1 MQLLEVGQ
9 NATLRTEFL
18 QLPVRLYATDPCWI
32 RPLDD
37 DLDSVFD
44 PKRNKL
50 FETGECVRWV
60 LKDDAGRTIG
70 RVAAFINGKT
80 VKAEKDQSGRGTATG
95 GMGFFECIDDQKVAF
110 FLFDTCREWLTA
122 RGMEAMEG
130 PINFG
135 DRDRWWGLLVEG
147 FDKEPNYG
155 MPYTKPYYVPFFE
168 AYGFRDYFQQHTF
181 SLAINYDELMEN
193 GMQQKVLDRAQAILN
208 NPEYTFEHIQKA
220 KLPQYAADF
229 AEIYTKA
236 WAKILGTP
244 DMTTDKALTLMQKM
258 KPVMEENLVWF
269 GYHGTGPTRK
279 PVAFFVMLPELNQYF
294 KHVNGKMDWRG
305 KLTFLYHKLLKPTN
319 KAFGVIFGVVP
330 EFQGKG
336 IESAIAIAYP
346 SREVWGGK
354 THQFNALELNWIGD
368 FNVRM
373 IRFSKM
379 LGGKVSKRHIT
390 YRYLFDRQAEF
401 KRHKVI

>member
-9 NATLRTEFL
+9 NAALRTEFL
-18 QLPVRLYATDPCWI
+18 QLPVRLYKNDPCWI

-37 DLDSVFD
+37 DLESVFD
-44 PKRNKL
+44 PRRNKL
-50 FETGECVRWV
+50 FDDGECTRWV
-60 LKDDAGRTIG
+60 LKNEAGETIG
-70 RVAAFINGKT
+70 RVAAFVNQKT
-80 VKAEKDQSGRGTATG
+80 LKAEKDQPTG
-95 GMGFFECIDDQKVAF
+95 GMGFFECIDDQAAAF
-110 FLFDTCREWLTA
+110 LLFDTCREWLAA
-122 RGMEAMEG
+122 RGMEAMDG

-147 FDKEPNYG
+147 YDKEPNYG

-168 AYGFRDYFQQHTF
+168 AYGFNDYFQQHTF
-181 SLAINYDELMEN
+181 YLPIAYDELIAN
-193 GMQQKVLDRAQAILN
+193 GMQQKVFDRAKAILDD
-208 NPEYTFEHIQKA
+208 PAYTFEHIQKN

-244 DMTTDKALTLMQKM
+244 DMTPEKALVLMQKM

-269 GYHGTGPTRK
+269 GYHGSGPSRQ
-279 PVAFFVMLPELNQYF
+279 PVAFFIMLPELNQYF
-294 KHVNGKMDWRG
+294 KHVNGKMDLRG
-305 KLTFLYHKLLKPTN
+305 KLTFLYHKLVKPTN

-330 EFQGKG
+330 DFQGKG

-346 SREVWGGK
+346 TREAWGGK
-354 THQFNALELNWIGD
+354 KHQFSQLELNWIGD

-379 LGGKVSKRHIT
+379 LGGKVVKRHIT
-390 YRYLFDRQAEF
+390 YRFLFDREKEF

>member
-9 NATLRTEFL
+9 NKALITEFL
-18 QLPVRLYATDPCWI
+18 QLPIRLYKNDPCWI

-37 DLDSVFD
+37 DIEIVFD
-44 PKRNKL
+44 TKRNKL
-50 FETGECVRWV
+50 FEAGGECIRWV
-60 LKDDAGRTIG
+60 LQDDSGQTIG
-70 RVAAFINGKT
+70 RVAAFVNQKT
-80 VKAEKDQSGRGTATG
+80 LKSSTEQPTG
-95 GMGFFECIDDQKVAF
+95 GMGFFECIDDQTAAF
-110 FLFDTCREWLTA
+110 QLFDACRAWLVA
-122 RGMEAMEG
+122 RGMEAMDG

-168 AYGFRDYFQQHTF
+168 NYGFQDYFQQHTF
-181 SLAINYDELMEN
+181 ALAIHYDELMAN
-193 GMQQKVLDRAQAILN
+193 GMQQKVLDRAQAILD
-208 NPEYTFEHIQKA
+208 NPEYVFEHIRKA

-244 DMTTDKALTLMQKM
+244 DMTAEKALVLMNKM

-269 GYHGTGPTRK
+269 GYHKEADGSRK
-279 PVAFFVMLPELNQYF
+279 PVAFFIMLPELNQYF
-294 KHVNGKMDWRG
+294 KHVNGKMDLLG
-305 KLTFLYHKLLKPTN
+305 KIKFIYHKLARPTH
-319 KAFGVIFGVVP
+319 KAFGIIFGVVP
-330 EFQGKG
+330 DFQGKG

-354 THQFNALELNWIGD
+354 KHQFNALELNWIGD

-379 LGGKVSKRHIT
+379 LGGKISKRHIT
-390 YRYLFDRQAEF
+390 YRYLFDREKEF
-401 KRHKVI
+401 QRHKVI

>member
-9 NATLRTEFL
+9 DAARQRDFL
-18 QLPVRLYATDPCWI
+18 MLPVQLYANDPCWI
-32 RPLDD
+32 RPLDKD
-37 DLDSVFD
+37 IDAVFD

-50 FETGECVRWV
+50 FETGECIRWV
-60 LKDDAGRTIG
+60 LTDDAGQTIG

-80 VKAEKDQSGRGTATG
+80 VKAEKDQPGRGTATG
-95 GMGFFECIDDQKVAF
+95 GMGFFECIDDQKAAF
-110 FLFDTCREWLTA
+110 SLFDTCRNWLAA
-122 RGMEAMEG
+122 RDMAAMDG

-168 AYGFRDYFQQHTF
+168 AYGFKDYFQQHTF
-181 SLAINYDELMEN
+181 SLAINYDELMAN
-193 GMQQKVLDRAQAILN
+193 GMQQKVLDRAQAILD
-208 NPEYTFEHIQKA
+208 NPDYTFEHIQKN

-244 DMTTDKALTLMQKM
+244 DMTTDKALKLMKQM

-269 GYHGTGPTRK
+269 GYHGNGPERK
-279 PVAFFVMLPELNQYF
+279 PVAFFIMLPELNQYF

-305 KLTFLYHKLLKPTN
+305 TLTFLYHKLLKPTN

-330 EFQGKG
+330 DFQGKG

-354 THQFNALELNWIGD
+354 THQFSQLELNWIGD

-379 LGGKVSKRHIT
+379 LSGKISKRHIT
-390 YRYLFDRQAEF
+390 YRYLFDREAEF

>member
-9 NATLRTEFL
+9 NAARQVEFR
-18 QLPVRLYATDPCWI
+18 QLPVRLYKNDPCWI

-37 DLDSVFD
+37 DLEGVFD
-44 PKRNKL
+44 PKRNNL
-50 FETGECVRWV
+50 FEAGGECIRWI
-60 LKDDAGRTIG
+60 LQDAAGQTIG
-70 RVAAFINGKT
+70 RVAAFVNQKT
-80 VKAEKDQSGRGTATG
+80 LKPTDDQPTG
-95 GMGFFECIDDQKVAF
+95 GLGFFECIDDQAAAF
-110 FLFDTCREWLTA
+110 RLFDTCREWLAA

-155 MPYTKPYYVPFFE
+155 MPYTKPYYVPLFD

-181 SLAINYDELMEN
+181 ALAINRDELIAN
-193 GMQQKVLDRAQAILN
+193 GMQQKVLDRAEAILS
-208 NPEYTFEHIQKA
+208 NPEYTFEHIQKD

-229 AEIYTKA
+229 ATIYTKA

-244 DMTTDKALTLMQKM
+244 DMTTDKALALMNKM

-269 GYHGTGPTRK
+269 GYHGSGPARQAI
-279 PVAFFVMLPELNQYF
+279 AFFIMLPELNQYF
-294 KHVNGKMDWRG
+294 KHVGGKMDWRG
-305 KLTFLYHKLLKPTN
+305 KLIFLYHKLFKPTN
-319 KAFGVIFGVVP
+319 RAFGVIFGVIP

-336 IESAIAIAYP
+336 IEAAIAIAYP
-346 SREVWGGK
+346 SREVWNGK
-354 THQFNALELNWIGD
+354 KHPFSQLELNWVGD

-373 IRFSKM
+373 IRFSRS
-379 LGGKVSKRHIT
+379 LGGKISKRHIT
-390 YRYLFDRQAEF
+390 YRYLFDRQKEF
-401 KRHKVI
+401 RRHKVI